1 MIASRM
7 LPAIW
12 LRLVVLIAFGLFVLN
27 EGMWLIGGI
36 IGLLILLSLWQ
47 LIYAYREK
55 ARNRQQ

>member
-12 LRLVVLIAFGLFVLN
+12 LRVVVLIAFGVFVLYQ
-27 EGMWLIGGI
+27 GMWLIGGI

-55 ARNRQQ
+55 ARNSPQ